1 MKGIRRLGLILVI
14 LVVGTILGNFGFET
28 AVILLV
34 PLFVFWLML
43 FDEKKYRQK
52 KRQQNYEMNYYNR
65 YS

>member
-52 KRQQNYEMNYYNR
+52 NVSKIMR
-65 YS
+65 